1 MIGSLRYRL
10 LMWSALVLIG
20 TVGGFA
26 WFIHLSVLRSLEEEL
41 DGELEISAAAL
52 DATLRLFSGRGLIED
67 PAGGFGNGGRDEW
80 AKDDR
85 YPPARPVGMG
95 KGKDSKGKDGK
106 GKDKGDGEFMGN
118 RRPPPMFP
126 PRVWEQLYGELRLPP
141 KSRIS
146 PEQYFGVWLADGHLL
161 KGEGLPEG
169 SKFPE
174 LEDGGVWFRR
184 NGEYRELQILGPG
197 RSVIMVGTP
206 MEPVKR
212 RLEPIDR
219 NLVLAGLGII
229 GLGLLG
235 QWWISRQIFKPLRAI
250 AKTASGLS
258 AKSFGGRID
267 TAKVDLELRDLAG
280 VLNSTFDRLEKAFAR
295 QTSFT
300 ADASHELRTPLAVLR
315 GQAELALSRPRE
327 NREYV
332 KALQV
337 CQTSAERMSDLVER
351 LLMLARADAD
361 FPGMA
366 PTLVDMTKLVVEVVA
381 ELPEPDSVE
390 VATSRAVVW
399 GDGVLLRQLVQ
410 NLVGNALKHGG
421 RSVRVSIRTREGR
434 VILKV
439 RDKGP
444 GIAAGHLD
452 HIFDRFYRIDK
463 ARARADGGSGGTGLG
478 LSICREIVL
487 RHGGEINCQSIVGH
501 ETLFRVELPAFDE
514 SVENRRQSPG
524 GLPPHAQ
531 GK

>member
-1 MIGSLRYRL
+1 
-10 LMWSALVLIG
+10 
-20 TVGGFA
+20 
-26 WFIHLSVLRSLEEEL
+26 
-41 DGELEISAAAL
+41 
-52 DATLRLFSGRGLIED
+52 
-67 PAGGFGNGGRDEW
+67 
-80 AKDDR
+80 
-85 YPPARPVGMG
+85 
-95 KGKDSKGKDGK
+95 
-106 GKDKGDGEFMGN
+106 
-118 RRPPPMFP
+118 
-126 PRVWEQLYGELRLPP
+126 
-141 KSRIS
+141 
-146 PEQYFGVWLADGHLL
+146 
-161 KGEGLPEG
+161 
-169 SKFPE
+169 
-174 LEDGGVWFRR
+174 
-184 NGEYRELQILGPG
+184 
-197 RSVIMVGTP
+197 
-206 MEPVKR
+206 
-212 RLEPIDR
+212 
-219 NLVLAGLGII
+219 
-229 GLGLLG
+229 
-235 QWWISRQIFKPLRAI
+235 
-250 AKTASGLS
+250 
-258 AKSFGGRID
+258 
-267 TAKVDLELRDLAG
+267 
-280 VLNSTFDRLEKAFAR
+280 
-295 QTSFT
+295 
-300 ADASHELRTPLAVLR
+300 LRTPLAVLR

-444 GIAAGHLD
+444 GIAVGHLD

-463 ARARADGGSGGTGLG
+463 ARARADGGAGGTGLG

-487 RHGGEINCQSIVGH
+487 RHDGEINCQSIVGH